1 MKAELRLC
9 TNRKK
14 KLKKKEDP
22 IKNDV
27 KIVAAICSILLHLRN
42 SYFRNIIIVSCLN
55 RRLFH
60 KWTEFLI
67 SDFFYVALISLRDFA
82 NVCKRPRMVAVATS

>member
-1 MKAELRLC
+1 MMS
-9 TNRKK
+9 
-14 KLKKKEDP
+14 KLFAKGRNSSQMAAGK
-22 IKNDV
+22 
-27 KIVAAICSILLHLRN
+27 VAAICSILLHLRN

-55 RRLFH
+55 RRLYH